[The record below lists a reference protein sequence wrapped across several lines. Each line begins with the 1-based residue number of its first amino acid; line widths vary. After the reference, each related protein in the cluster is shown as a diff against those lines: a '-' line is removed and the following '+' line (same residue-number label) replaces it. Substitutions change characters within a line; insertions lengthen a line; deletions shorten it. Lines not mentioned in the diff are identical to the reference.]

1 MYRLYVHYLYA
12 FKILPAKNEYKE
24 MTLEYYKKKRE
35 NNRIFEE
42 INFIGRN
49 KFDSINK
56 VKDYKYNLENKL
68 PELKGQRENI
78 IKQQMIMINI

>member
-35 NNRIFEE
+35 NNRIFEK